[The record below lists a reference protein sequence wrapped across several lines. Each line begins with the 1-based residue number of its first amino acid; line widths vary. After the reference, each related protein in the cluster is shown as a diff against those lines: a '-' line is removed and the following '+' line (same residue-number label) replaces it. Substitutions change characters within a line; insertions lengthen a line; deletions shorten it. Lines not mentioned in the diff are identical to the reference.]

1 MLQAKYRY
9 LYTPPTM
16 KTTLNLDDRLIAE
29 AKAVA
34 AKERSTL
41 TRLIEEGLALRL
53 RRNEPREGRT
63 PVELPVYHGKG
74 GLQPGIDPTSNKSL
88 FDAAEQA

>member
-1 MLQAKYRY
+1 
-9 LYTPPTM
+9 M

-53 RRNEPREGRT
+53 RRKDSRARRALA
-63 PVELPVYHGKG
+63 ELPVYEGRG
-74 GLQPGIDPTSNKSL
+74 GLQPGIDPSSNQSL
-88 FDAAEQA
+88 YEAAEQA